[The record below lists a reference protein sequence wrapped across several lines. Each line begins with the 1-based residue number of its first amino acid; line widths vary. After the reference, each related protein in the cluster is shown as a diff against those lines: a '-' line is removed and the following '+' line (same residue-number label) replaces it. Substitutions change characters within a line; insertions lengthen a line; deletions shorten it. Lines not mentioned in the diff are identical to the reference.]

1 MKRTIPH
8 PQLLS
13 DFHNPSPIYM
23 TPLLVLNELCLCE
36 HVKICDAV
44 CVNSWVLCCLLL
56 YLSWLWDLFLISEG
70 HLQACALHESSSNNI
85 QEHFIKRT
93 EHDKAIGD
101 INIMLDKGL
110 NELKVLKVNMDKK
123 FAEHKQCFDQAIVIL
138 RYELKRDADE
148 QNMKHCVDLLNV
160 KNEMK
165 ANDLKMEGNIEL
177 RKGELKRLKNLG
189 WFFEASSAIISRFS
203 NLFDYVFKKPGE
215 SE

>member
-1 MKRTIPH
+1 MCCDAFSVYFHLLYISCCQFSNCYCYKAAAGWLLQLRNSNGGLWTREGIWDVRKQMGMKRTIPH

-85 QEHFIKRT
+85 QEHFIKVFFYFPT
-93 EHDKAIGD
+93 D
-101 INIMLDKGL
+101 
-110 NELKVLKVNMDKK
+110 VLY
-123 FAEHKQCFDQAIVIL
+123 L
-138 RYELKRDADE
+138 
-148 QNMKHCVDLLNV
+148 V
-160 KNEMK
+160 KC
-165 ANDLKMEGNIEL
+165 IH
-177 RKGELKRLKNLG
+177 
-189 WFFEASSAIISRFS
+189 S
-203 NLFDYVFKKPGE
+203 
-215 SE
+215 